1 MLNVAKADLTDIHLN
16 SFLVRMSSANLTDQ
30 EIQELWLNPL
40 FSGAFTGIRNFSLL
54 LKTDLGYNV
63 PESRL
68 RRILN
73 REPTFVIHQR
83 RPRRFQRRKFYL
95 SALGRPLL

>member
-1 MLNVAKADLTDIHLN
+1 MSTSSLTDEQIL
-16 SFLVRMSSANLTDQ
+16 Q
-30 EIQELWLNPL
+30 LWQNPL
-40 FSGAFTGIRNFSLL
+40 FAGAFTGIRTFSLL
-54 LKTDLGYNV
+54 LKTDLGHTISEN
-63 PESRL
+63 RL